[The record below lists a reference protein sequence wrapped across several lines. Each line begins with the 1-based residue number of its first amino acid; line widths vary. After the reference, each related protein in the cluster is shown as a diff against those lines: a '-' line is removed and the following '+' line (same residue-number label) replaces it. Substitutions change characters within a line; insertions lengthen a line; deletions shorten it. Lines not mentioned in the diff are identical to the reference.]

1 MSNPYGLVCIAMLA
15 FAANSLLCR
24 MALANTDID
33 PGLFTTIRLAS
44 GALCLTLLVAFT
56 ARRSSLANNKSERSA
71 LGAESA
77 AANIKSAGARTDGAS
92 AAINTGPLAAIKQQ
106 ASTTGALCLFV
117 YAIGFSY
124 AYISMS
130 TGTGALLLFGAVQ
143 LTMISVGL
151 FKGERFAAFQWL
163 GFLLAFSGL
172 VILLLPGAS
181 APPLFSALLMISA
194 GIAWG
199 FYSLLGKK
207 SNAPLLLTAGNFS
220 YATLFTIPLIIWL
233 WVTGTWQWSNDGVM
247 YALASGIVAS
257 GCGYAIWYKAL
268 PLIQSTTAA
277 TVQLSVPVI
286 ATLMGW
292 AFLAETISVQIMVA
306 SLMTLGGIWLVI
318 QKRTR

>member
-1 MSNPYGLVCIAMLA
+1 MGNPYGLVCIAMLA

-44 GALCLTLLVAFT
+44 GALCLALLVAFT
-56 ARRSSLANNKSERSA
+56 ARRSSK
-71 LGAESA
+71 
-77 AANIKSAGARTDGAS
+77 
-92 AAINTGPLAAIKQQ
+92 NTSPIAAIKQQ
-106 ASTTGALCLFV
+106 ASIAGALSLFV
-117 YAIGFSY
+117 YAIAFSY

-151 FKGERFAAFQWL
+151 LKGERFATFQWL
-163 GFLLAFSGL
+163 GFLLAFAGL

-207 SNAPLLLTAGNFS
+207 SNAPLLLTAGNFL
-220 YATLFTIPLIIWL
+220 YATLLTLPLIVWL
-233 WVTGTWQWSNDGVM
+233 WVTDTWQWSNDGVLF
-247 YALASGIVAS
+247 ALASGIVAS

-292 AFLAETISVQIMVA
+292 AFLAEAISVQIMVA

-318 QKRTR
+318 KMRKA

>member
-1 MSNPYGLVCIAMLA
+1 MGNPYGLVCIAMLA

-44 GALCLTLLVAFT
+44 GALCLALLVAFT
-56 ARRSSLANNKSERSA
+56 ARRSSK
-71 LGAESA
+71 
-77 AANIKSAGARTDGAS
+77 
-92 AAINTGPLAAIKQQ
+92 NTSPIAAIKQQ
-106 ASTTGALCLFV
+106 ASIAGALSLFV
-117 YAIGFSY
+117 YAIAFSY

-151 FKGERFAAFQWL
+151 LKGERFATFQWL
-163 GFLLAFSGL
+163 GFLLAFAGL

-181 APPLFSALLMISA
+181 APPLFSPLLMISA

-207 SNAPLLLTAGNFS
+207 SNAPLLLTAGNFL
-220 YATLFTIPLIIWL
+220 YATLLTLPLIVWL
-233 WVTGTWQWSNDGVM
+233 WVTDTWQWSNDGVLF
-247 YALASGIVAS
+247 ALASGIVAS

-292 AFLAETISVQIMVA
+292 AFLAEAISVQIMVA

-318 QKRTR
+318 KMRKA

>member
-1 MSNPYGLVCIAMLA
+1 MGNPYGLVCIAMLA

-44 GALCLTLLVAFT
+44 GALCLALLVAFT
-56 ARRSSLANNKSERSA
+56 ARRSSK
-71 LGAESA
+71 
-77 AANIKSAGARTDGAS
+77 
-92 AAINTGPLAAIKQQ
+92 NTSPIAAIKQQ
-106 ASTTGALCLFV
+106 ASIAGALSLFV
-117 YAIGFSY
+117 YAIAFSY

-151 FKGERFAAFQWL
+151 LKGERFASFQWL
-163 GFLLAFSGL
+163 GFLLAFAGL

-194 GIAWG
+194 GMAWG

-207 SNAPLLLTAGNFS
+207 SNAPLLLTAGNFL
-220 YATLFTIPLIIWL
+220 YATLLSLPLIVWL
-233 WVTGTWQWSNDGVM
+233 WVTDTWQWSNDGVLF
-247 YALASGIVAS
+247 ALASGIVAS

-292 AFLAETISVQIMVA
+292 AFLAEAISVQIMVA

-318 QKRTR
+318 KMRKA

>member
-1 MSNPYGLVCIAMLA
+1 MGNPYGLVCIAMLA

-44 GALCLTLLVAFT
+44 GALCLALLVAFT
-56 ARRSSLANNKSERSA
+56 ARRSLLANSKIGQSA
-71 LGAESA
+71 TGIDSA
-77 AANIKSAGARTDGAS
+77 AAGTNN
-92 AAINTGPLAAIKQQ
+92 AATNTSPIAAIKQQ
-106 ASTTGALCLFV
+106 ASIAGALSLFV
-117 YAIGFSY
+117 YAIAFSY

-151 FKGERFAAFQWL
+151 LKGERFATFQWL
-163 GFLLAFSGL
+163 GFLLAFAGL

-207 SNAPLLLTAGNFS
+207 SNAPLLLTAGNFL
-220 YATLFTIPLIIWL
+220 YATLLTLPLIVWL
-233 WVTGTWQWSNDGVM
+233 WLTDTWQWSNDGVLF
-247 YALASGIVAS
+247 ALASGIVAS

-292 AFLAETISVQIMVA
+292 AFLAEAISVQIMVA

-318 QKRTR
+318 KMRKA

>member
-1 MSNPYGLVCIAMLA
+1 MGNPYGLVCIAMLA

-44 GALCLTLLVAFT
+44 GALCLALLVAFT
-56 ARRSSLANNKSERSA
+56 ARRSSK
-71 LGAESA
+71 
-77 AANIKSAGARTDGAS
+77 NISP
-92 AAINTGPLAAIKQQ
+92 IAAIKQQ
-106 ASTTGALCLFV
+106 ASIAGALSLFI
-117 YAIGFSY
+117 YAIAFSY

-151 FKGERFAAFQWL
+151 LKGERFASFQWL
-163 GFLLAFSGL
+163 GFLLAFAGL

-207 SNAPLLLTAGNFS
+207 SNAPLLLTAGNFL
-220 YATLFTIPLIIWL
+220 YATLLSLPLIVWL
-233 WVTGTWQWSNDGVM
+233 WVTDTWQWSNDGVLF
-247 YALASGIVAS
+247 ALASGIVAS

-292 AFLAETISVQIMVA
+292 AFLAEAISVQIMVA

-318 QKRTR
+318 KMRKA

>member
-1 MSNPYGLVCIAMLA
+1 MGNPYGLVCIAMLA

-56 ARRSSLANNKSERSA
+56 ARRSLLSNNKSEQSA
-71 LGAESA
+71 SGTEGA
-77 AANIKSAGARTDGAS
+77 AANIKSAAAGTNS
-92 AAINTGPLAAIKQQ
+92 AAAGTSAIAAIKQQ
-106 ASTTGALCLFV
+106 ASIAGALSLFV
-117 YAIGFSY
+117 YAIAFSY

-151 FKGERFAAFQWL
+151 LKGERFAAFQWL
-163 GFLLAFSGL
+163 GFLLAFAGL

-181 APPLFSALLMISA
+181 APPLFSALLMVSA

-207 SNAPLLLTAGNFS
+207 SNAPLLLSAGNFL
-220 YATLFTIPLIIWL
+220 YATLLTLPLVMWL
-233 WVTGTWQWSNDGVM
+233 WVTSTWQWSNEGVF

-292 AFLAETISVQIMVA
+292 AFLAEAISLQIMIA

-318 QKRTR
+318 KMRKA